1 MNSNFS
7 SDSSADSKS
16 IISNTV
22 HVIRDPV
29 TGRVLQG
36 ACGVAGIAAAVSVGG
51 AAPVAGV
58 VCGVAAIQ
66 GAISR

>member
-7 SDSSADSKS
+7 SDSSADSKNLLRD
-16 IISNTV
+16 IV
-22 HVIRDPV
+22 HVIRDPI

-36 ACGVAGIAAAVSVGG
+36 ACGVAGIASVVTGG
-51 AAPVAGV
+51 AAVPVAGV

>member
-22 HVIRDPV
+22 NVIRDPV
-29 TGRVLQG
+29 TGRILQG
-36 ACGVAGIAAAVSVGG
+36 ACGVAGITSVVTGG
-51 AAPVAGV
+51 AAVPVAGV
-58 VCGVAAIQ
+58 VCGVAGIQ